1 LKPIVLA
8 FALAVPGSG
17 VLAATMDDVV
27 RTRADQNIDQQ
38 YGRDSVYAFS
48 VDAKPLKPEQ
58 TGSRST
64 NLLGKVKDY
73 AAGAWHKT
81 EELALGAWNKTT
93 GAAHGSSSSTAMH
106 PEEQGYGRAGGYVG
120 AGRIAV
126 LESNTPN
133 RANATPTDVVTAN
146 SSSSTGMKGSA
157 NSQSQG
163 MDNGSNAQNSSDAMN
178 ATAPATSDSNGR
190 TSGDRFDHPD
200 SAHGQR

>member
-8 FALAVPGSG
+8 FALAVPGSA
-17 VLAATMDDVV
+17 VLAASMDDVV
-27 RTRADQNIDQQ
+27 RTRSDQNIDEQ

-48 VDAKPLKPEQ
+48 PDAKPLKPEQ
-58 TGSRST
+58 TGSRNT
-64 NLLGKVKDY
+64 NLFSKVKDY

-93 GAAHGSSSSTAMH
+93 GGERGSSASTAIH
-106 PEEQGYGRAGGYVG
+106 PEKQGYGRAGGYVG

-126 LESNTPN
+126 LESDTPN
-133 RANATPTDVVTAN
+133 RANATPNDVFAAN
-146 SSSSTGMKGSA
+146 SNSGTGMSGSA
-157 NSQSQG
+157 NSQSR
-163 MDNGSNAQNSSDAMN
+163 SDAMN

-190 TSGDRFDHPD
+190 TSGDRFDNPD